1 MGHRQWLPKE
11 HPFRYDAGGFDENVE
26 HGCAPEPL
34 TTSVVLAELEGT
46 TFTYSKGET
55 QYMDTN
61 EKDDQHIWKQK
72 EHIFR
77 FVILGVQHSL
87 P

>member
-1 MGHRQWLPKE
+1 MLVE
-11 HPFRYDAGGFDENVE
+11 LGG
-26 HGCAPEPL
+26 
-34 TTSVVLAELEGT
+34 TS
-46 TFTYSKGET
+46 FTYGRGET

-77 FVILGVQHSL
+77 FVILGVQHSST
-87 P
+87 